1 MRARRVLRGGTAALL
16 ALCLAV
22 SGCARGDDDDD
33 ASAAEPTTTA
43 AAATPDATTTTTAAV
58 GPGDFG
64 SMKEICGPGD
74 AKGATARGVT
84 DTEIHVGTM
93 GDPTNTVLPGIGQ
106 EAFDIGDAFV
116 KWCNDAGGIL
126 GRKIV
131 LTKRDA
137 KLFEVG
143 ARMIE
148 ACQSDFM
155 LVGAANPLDEAGV
168 DTRLGCDLA
177 QIPAYVVSAKAAL
190 ADKQVVINSSIPQV
204 QVGHF
209 KAIAALYPDAF
220 QAVSFISVDGGGL
233 DSFAERQRDAMESL
247 GYKVVDFQLAPV
259 TGVDNWRPYAQN
271 ASNNGARSV
280 ITLSPDI
287 SAFVRSMT
295 DVGWTPDV
303 MPLGV
308 QNYSDGTIAL
318 AKEGVLPKT
327 YVSLTYWPFESADQ
341 NPTVQQAID
350 LIESGSD
357 IKPSFAHLQ
366 SLSAWLLWAEAAKAC
381 GSDLTGDCVIQHAG
395 TQKGW
400 TGGGII
406 APVDTHVGS
415 GVISQCFTLVEAT
428 PDGFALA
435 PDVTKPNTDIF
446 NCDPSNVVEVSDTH
460 IG

>member
-1 MRARRVLRGGTAALL
+1 LRGGIVALL
-16 ALCLAV
+16 ALCLVTAA
-22 SGCARGDDDDD
+22 CARGDDDDD
-33 ASAAEPTTTA
+33 ASATEPTTTVA
-43 AAATPDATTTTTAAV
+43 SAPADSTTTTAAV

-64 SMKEICGPGD
+64 TMKEICGPGD

-155 LVGAANPLDEAGV
+155 LVGASNPLDEAGV
-168 DTRLGCDLA
+168 DARLGCDLA

-190 ADKQVVINSSIPQV
+190 ADHQVVINSSIRQV

-209 KAIAALYPDAF
+209 KAIAALHPDAF

-247 GYKVVDFQLAPV
+247 GYKIVDFQLAPV

-271 ASNNGARSV
+271 ASNNGAKSV

-308 QNYSDGTIAL
+308 QNYSDGTIEL

-327 YVSLTYWPFESADQ
+327 YVALTYWPFEAADQ

-350 LIESGSD
+350 LIESGSSID
-357 IKPSFAHLQ
+357 PSFAHLQ

-381 GSDLTGDCVIQHAG
+381 GSNLTGDCVIQHAG

-406 APVDTHVGS
+406 APVDTHVGP

-428 PDGFALA
+428 PDGFTLV

-446 NCDPSNVVEVSDTH
+446 NCDPANVVEVADTH

>member
-1 MRARRVLRGGTAALL
+1 VITLL
-16 ALCLAV
+16 ALCMVTAA
-22 SGCARGDDDDD
+22 CARDSDDDDD
-33 ASAAEPTTTA
+33 VSADTTTTNA
-43 AAATPDATTTTTAAV
+43 EANAEVTTTTAAV

-64 SMKEICGPGD
+64 SMKELCGPGD

-84 DTEIHVGTM
+84 DTEIHIGTM
-93 GDPTNTVLPGIGQ
+93 GDPTNTVIPGAGQ

-116 KWCNDAGGIL
+116 EWCNAAGGIL
-126 GRKIV
+126 GREIV

-148 ACQSDFM
+148 ACESDFM

-168 DTRLGCDLA
+168 DTRLGCGLA

-190 ADKQVVINSSIPQV
+190 ADQQVIINSSIPQV

-209 KAIAALYPDAF
+209 KAIAALHPEAF

-233 DSFAERQRDAMESL
+233 DSFAERQRDAMETL
-247 GYKVVDFQLAPV
+247 GYKIVDFQLAPI

-287 SAFVRSMT
+287 APFVRSMT
-295 DVGWTPDV
+295 DVGWEPDV

-308 QNYSDGTIAL
+308 QNYSDGTLEL
-318 AKEGVLPKT
+318 AKEGSLPKT
-327 YVSLTYWPFESADQ
+327 YVTLTYWPFEAADQ
-341 NPTVQQAID
+341 NPVVQQAID

-381 GSDLTGDCVIQHAG
+381 GSNLTGECVIEEAG
-395 TQKGW
+395 SRVDW

-406 APVDTHVGS
+406 APIDTHVGPGS
-415 GVISQCFTLVEAT
+415 LSECFTLLEAT
-428 PDGFALA
+428 PDGFVLV
-435 PDVTKPNTDIF
+435 PDVTKPNKDIF
-446 NCDPSNVVEVSDTH
+446 NCDPSNIVEVADTH